1 MIIAKTTLK
10 YHILLLFFLYPL
22 LVVQGQSKEQSALE
36 AKRNRLQQEIKEM
49 NRLLFAEKKER
60 GNVLDQMEALDRK
73 INVSQELVRVTNQQ
87 SNLLN
92 RQINTNVRK
101 IGKLREDLELL
112 KTDYAGLIRK
122 SYQNQSQENRLLFLL
137 SSQSFFQAFKRLQYM
152 EQYTKYRQ
160 KQGEGIITK
169 TEELTSLNK
178 SLIEKRKI
186 KDQLIAENKKVKN
199 TLYEEINSQKDLL
212 RRIQKNESKYS
223 EAIAAKQKEARKID
237 REIDRLIR
245 SAIASSNKKSG
256 SKSTTSFAL
265 TPEAKLLASN
275 FSSNKGKLIWPVQ
288 KGVKSQ
294 GFGVYADKVY
304 PGIKHQNNGVTIA
317 TDKGAK
323 ARAIFEGEVMTIF
336 TNKAGIKGVYL
347 RHGNYISFYY
357 NLSKIYVQKG
367 DKVAAKETLGEV
379 YTNKSSGNTKLK
391 FYLFQD
397 TKRLNPEQWIYQL

>member
-1 MIIAKTTLK
+1 MARATLK
-10 YHILLLFFLYPL
+10 YRVFL
-22 LVVQGQSKEQSALE
+22 LVFACPFLFAFAQSKEQRTLE

-60 GNVLDQMEALDRK
+60 GNVLDQMDALDRK

-112 KTDYAGLIRK
+112 KTDYAALIRK
-122 SYQNQSQENRLLFLL
+122 SYQNRSQENRILFLL
-137 SSQSFFQAFKRLQYM
+137 SSQSFFQAFKRLQYL

-178 SLIEKRKI
+178 SLIEKRKA
-186 KDQLIAENKKVKN
+186 KDQLIAENRRVKN
-199 TLYEEINSQKDLL
+199 ALYKEINTQKDLL
-212 RRIQKNESKYS
+212 RSIQQNESKYNQ
-223 EAIAAKQKEARKID
+223 AIAAKQKEARRID

-256 SKSTTSFAL
+256 SNSRTSFAL

-275 FSSNKGKLIWPVQ
+275 FSSNRGKLIWPVE

-317 TDKGAK
+317 TDKGAT

-367 DKVAAKETLGEV
+367 DKVAAKEALGEV
-379 YTNKSSGNTKLK
+379 YTNKFNGNTNLK